1 VAKGCGAT
9 VPEVNDLLGQFR
21 DMQRLM
27 KQMSSGGR
35 GMGGALG
42 NLFR

>member
-1 VAKGCGAT
+1 
-9 VPEVNDLLGQFR
+9 VNDLLGQFR

-35 GMGGALG
+35 GLGGALG